1 MITIVL
7 DKTGTLTEG
16 KPQVTE
22 VYPIGV
28 SENDLLK
35 YAGSIEQY
43 SKHPLAKA
51 IHSYVLEQG
60 LSIEFIRSF

>member
-1 MITIVL
+1 MS
-7 DKTGTLTEG
+7 
-16 KPQVTE
+16 
-22 VYPIGV
+22 V

-60 LSIEFIRSF
+60 ISLDNLDVLK

>member
-1 MITIVL
+1 M
-7 DKTGTLTEG
+7 
-16 KPQVTE
+16 
-22 VYPIGV
+22 
-28 SENDLLK
+28 K

-60 LSIEFIRSF
+60 LSIDSLDHFEMKQGLGLVGNLKGEIL